1 VITQGDVGDKFYVVC
16 SGTYEVKVRQPNQP
30 ESAGDGEKVATYEAG
45 KDLHPC
51 FGDLALM

>member
-1 VITQGDVGDKFYVVC
+1 VC